1 MVLLRRG
8 SHFLI
13 SAAIFFQGF
22 SFGIAHARV
31 GHSDFFA
38 KKETRTRISS
48 GTAVAANEFSDDNEM
63 EMEMEMEPSADG
75 NDLLPSESPEPD
87 EGLSAADDLPP
98 AENDSVSD
106 SEKSSEGQQDSGG
119 SFDDPDLAY
128 EARLYDIFINYNS
141 EATSPEQWK
150 VIVGGRETEV
160 YPIQKG
166 DTLWEISKTL
176 FNDGYFWPKVWS
188 INSSIANPHVIE
200 PGRKIR
206 FVPGDDSQAP
216 AFNLT
221 EGGED
226 SGDPK
231 EPIESQG
238 KEAKEEK
245 ADGTPNSPG
254 DAEEELIK
262 PVLPARSTPKA
273 SDDDIDIPPPEKVSR
288 PVIRKFPPSLPD
300 WQNDNTLGVYDS
312 LGISFGERKDLN
324 LASSLELINYLVEE
338 VPESLGEVK
347 EVESGGISAAIFQHV
362 YVQANRGQARVGD
375 KLLVIKNTGPLQ
387 RANDFVDKLSFY
399 GHGVEIQGE
408 VALVENVQSKESSD
422 KTELFRALVIKAV
435 NPIDVGSKLLR
446 GAIEK
451 VNLRSTD
458 QRSFV
463 NAQIIGGM
471 SSSKRQTFYPQSI
484 AYLNR
489 GSKDGLKVGDVLP
502 IRSNRLLRFQ
512 NSIVDETSR
521 PSGWLKIAH
530 LTPSFSTAVILKT
543 FEEIYAG
550 DFTGRGKAISGSGK
564 ETKSQGATPEDL
576 SAEALTESESNSKK
590 K

>member
-22 SFGIAHARV
+22 SFGKAHARV
-31 GHSDFFA
+31 GQSDFSA
-38 KKETRTRISS
+38 KKETRTRVSS

-63 EMEMEMEPSADG
+63 ELEPSDG
-75 NDLLPSESPEPD
+75 NELSPGESAESD
-87 EGLSAADDLPP
+87 EGSTAADDLPP
-98 AENDSVSD
+98 ADNDSVSESE

-128 EARLYDIFINYNS
+128 EARLYDVFINYNS

-150 VIVGGRETEV
+150 VIVGARETEI

-166 DTLWEISKTL
+166 DNLWEISKTL
-176 FNDGYFWPKVWS
+176 FSDGYFWPKVWS
-188 INSSIANPHVIE
+188 INSSITNPHVIE

-221 EGGED
+221 EGDED
-226 SGDPK
+226 ADEST
-231 EPIESQG
+231 EPAESQG
-238 KEAKEEK
+238 KETNGEK
-245 ADGTPNSPG
+245 ADGTPNSPENDEG
-254 DAEEELIK
+254 DLIK
-262 PVLPARSTPKA
+262 PVLPARATPKA
-273 SDDDIDIPPPEKVSR
+273 SDDDLDIPPPEKVSR

-300 WQNDNTLGVYDS
+300 WQNDNVLGVYDS
-312 LGISFGERKDLN
+312 LGISFGKREDLH
-324 LASSLELINYLVEE
+324 LVTSLELINYLVEE

-347 EVESGGISAAIFQHV
+347 EVESGGISAAIFQHI
-362 YVQANRGQARVGD
+362 YVQVNKGQARVGD
-375 KLLVIKNTGPLQ
+375 RLLVIKNTGLLQ
-387 RANDFVDKLSFY
+387 RPNDFVEKLSFY

-408 VALVENVQSKESSD
+408 IALVENVQSKEFST

-435 NPIDVGSKLLR
+435 NPIDVGSELLR

-458 QRSFV
+458 QRSSV
-463 NAQIIGGM
+463 VAQIIGGM

-512 NSIVDETSR
+512 NSIVDENSR

-530 LTPSFSTAVILKT
+530 TTARFSTAVILKT

-550 DFTGRGKAISGSGK
+550 DFTGRGKTISSSGE
-564 ETKSQGATPEDL
+564 ETKSQGTTPEDL
-576 SAEALTESESNSKK
+576 SAEALTESESKSKK
-590 K
+590 R